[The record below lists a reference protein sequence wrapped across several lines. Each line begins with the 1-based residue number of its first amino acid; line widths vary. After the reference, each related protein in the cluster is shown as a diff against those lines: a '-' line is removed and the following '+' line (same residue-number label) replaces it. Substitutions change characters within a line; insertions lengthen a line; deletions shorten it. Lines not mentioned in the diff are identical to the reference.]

1 MTTTKKIKT
10 IQDHNG
16 YEIPLASV
24 AKIELQKDK
33 IARKMAD
40 KFKKMSLLLT
50 NLKDE
55 AFDDAD
61 KIYESQLRAYEIDGK
76 NTEKMKG
83 NFTFYSYDKSIKIEV
98 NIGQRLEF
106 DDKIN
111 LAKAEIDAYLEE
123 ITEGQNSDIITIV
136 NHAFTTVRGKL
147 DHKKILQLFSYKI
160 KNARWEKAM
169 QLLKDSITTNHSKRY
184 IKVSERDSN
193 GEYQNIN
200 VQFSSL

>member
-1 MTTTKKIKT
+1 MAKQIKT
-10 IQDHNG
+10 IKDHNG
-16 YEIPLASV
+16 YEIPMSSV

-33 IARKMAD
+33 TARKMAD
-40 KFKKMSLLLT
+40 KFKKMSVMLY

-55 AFDDAD
+55 AFDEAD
-61 KIYESQLRAYEIDGK
+61 KIYEAQLRAYEIDGRD
-76 NTEKMKG
+76 TEKMKG
-83 NFTFYSYDKSIKIEV
+83 NFTFYSYDKHFKIEV

-111 LAKAEIDAYLEE
+111 LAKAEIDEYLKD
-123 ITEGQNSDIITIV
+123 ITEGQNNDIITIV

-169 QLLKDSITTNHSKRY
+169 TLLKDSITTNHSKRY
-184 IKVSERDSN
+184 IKVLERDSN